1 MSYVITYK
9 GHPALTL
16 NILLEKLY
24 INFVSTIEAEWSN
37 SCQSFDANWHVN
49 MKASAAELNVPLS
62 ICFSCV
68 HRNLHAFANQHRQLW
83 EIVWRMNIAKSIFQ
97 LNFFID

>member
-1 MSYVITYK
+1 MSAPYVITCK
-9 GHPALTL
+9 GHRALTL

-24 INFVSTIEAEWSN
+24 INLVLTKEAEWSN

-62 ICFSCV
+62 YALAVSIIIYMHLLNNTDSCGEK
-68 HRNLHAFANQHRQLW
+68 NDIW
-83 EIVWRMNIAKSIFQ
+83 T
-97 LNFFID
+97 

>member
-1 MSYVITYK
+1 MSAPYVITYK
-9 GHPALTL
+9 EHPALTL

-24 INFVSTIEAEWSN
+24 INFVSTKEAEWSN

-62 ICFSCV
+62 YALAVSIITYMHLLINTDSCG
-68 HRNLHAFANQHRQLW
+68 
-83 EIVWRMNIAKSIFQ
+83 K
-97 LNFFID
+97 